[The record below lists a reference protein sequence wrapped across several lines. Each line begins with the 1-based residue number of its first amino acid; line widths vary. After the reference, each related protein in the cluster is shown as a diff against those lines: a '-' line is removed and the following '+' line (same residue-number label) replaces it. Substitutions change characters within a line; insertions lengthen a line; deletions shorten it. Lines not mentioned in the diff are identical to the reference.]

1 MKKKVTTILLM
12 LVFAVGL
19 SLLLYPVVSNF
30 WNQMHASQ
38 VVTDYDKAVSSIS
51 QEDYTEIIEA
61 AQEYNQSLLT
71 RTDRFANSEEEE
83 NDPTYLAQLQAD
95 GSDVMGYVQI
105 PKIDVKLPIYHGTTE
120 SVLQVG
126 VGHIAGSSLPVG
138 GESTHCA
145 LSGHTG
151 LPSAKLLTDMDQ
163 LEIGDMF
170 YLHVFGNVL
179 AYQVDQILVVEPND
193 VDPLA
198 IVPGED
204 YVTLVTCTPYG
215 VNSHRL
221 LVRGTRIQAEDFSQ
235 IAPASDAEPLN
246 RLIGMALIAVPVF
259 LLCLII
265 YLIISKRK

>member
-19 SLLLYPVVSNF
+19 SLLLYPTVSNF
-30 WNQMHASQ
+30 WNQMHAGQ
-38 VVTDYDKAVSSIS
+38 VVVNYDKTVSSIS
-51 QEDYTEIIEA
+51 QEDYTEIIDA
-61 AQEYNQSLLT
+61 ANAYNQSLVT
-71 RTDRFANSEEEE
+71 QTDRFTNSEEKEI
-83 NDPTYLAQLQAD
+83 DPAYQSLLSVD

-138 GESTHCA
+138 GESTHCV

-179 AYQVDQILVVEPND
+179 AYQVDQILVVEPDD

-198 IVPGED
+198 IVSGED

-221 LVRGTRIQAEDFSQ
+221 LVRGTRVQPEEFSE
-235 IAPASDAEPLN
+235 IAPTSDAEPMN
-246 RLIGMALIAVPVF
+246 RLIGMAIVAVPVF

>member
-12 LVFAVGL
+12 LLFAVGL
-19 SLLLYPVVSNF
+19 SLLLYPVVSNY
-30 WNQMHASQ
+30 WNQMHASK
-38 VVTDYDKAVSSIS
+38 VVVNYDKAVAEIS
-51 QEDYTEIIEA
+51 TQDYAEIIKA
-61 AQEYNQSLLT
+61 ANAYNQSLLT
-71 RTDRFANSEEEE
+71 RTDRFSTSTDEES
-83 NDPTYLAQLQAD
+83 DPNYLEQLVAD

-163 LEIGDMF
+163 LEVGDMF
-170 YLHVFGNVL
+170 YMHILGNVL
-179 AYQVDQILVVEPND
+179 AYQVDQILIVEPDD
-193 VDPLA
+193 VEPLA

-215 VNSHRL
+215 INSHRL
-221 LVRGTRIQAEDFSQ
+221 LVRGTRVQPEDFSQ
-235 IAPASDAEPLN
+235 IAPTNDAEPLN
-246 RLIGMALIAVPVF
+246 RLIGMAVIAVPVF
-259 LLCLII
+259 LLCLIM